1 MTPDKIQPEIN
12 ANWARTQAKEVM
24 SEKAKQQ
31 LESIL
36 LKIKEAVS
44 NNEMYTYTNS
54 IDNIVKKELERR
66 GFSVEYI
73 NVSSVDPRETSYYTI
88 KW

>member
-1 MTPDKIQPEIN
+1 MIPEYIQPEIN

-24 SEKAKQQ
+24 SEQAKRQ

-36 LKIKEAVS
+36 LKIKEAVLK
-44 NNEMYTYTNS
+44 NKMYAYENS
-54 IDNIVKKELERR
+54 IDDIVKKELERR
-66 GFSVEYI
+66 GFSVEFN
-73 NVSSVDPRETSYYTI
+73 NVSTNDPRETSYYTI

>member
-1 MTPDKIQPEIN
+1 MTPENIQPEIN

-36 LKIKEAVS
+36 LKIKEAAS
-44 NNEMYTYTNS
+44 KNETYAFVTS

-73 NVSSVDPRETSYYTI
+73 NVSSIDPRETSYYTI

>member
-1 MTPDKIQPEIN
+1 MTPENIQPEIN
-12 ANWARTQAKEVM
+12 ADWARTKAKEVM
-24 SEKAKQQ
+24 SERAKQQ

-36 LKIKEAVS
+36 FKIKEAVS
-44 NNEMYTYTNS
+44 KNEMHAYTNS

-66 GFSVEYI
+66 GFSVEYH
-73 NVSSVDPRETSYYTI
+73 NVSSIDPRETSYYTI

>member
-24 SEKAKQQ
+24 SEKAKQH

-36 LKIKEAVS
+36 LKIKEAAS
-44 NNEMYTYTNS
+44 KNEMYAYANS
-54 IDNIVKKELERR
+54 IDDIVKKELERR
-66 GFSVEYI
+66 GFSVEYHKVTSI
-73 NVSSVDPRETSYYTI
+73 DPRETSYYTI